1 MALQGNLRDFSATE
15 ILQLLGSQKKTGCL
29 IIESGAM
36 RAVVFVHDGR
46 IVSTRASGM
55 VKDDP
60 LVLFL
65 RRINRLTDEQ
75 VLGLTTIHHES
86 RRDLEDLLVN
96 GRYMEQQD
104 LSMFVERQILDTLMT
119 IMGWPD
125 GAYRF
130 DPNDRWEAPALAR
143 LSMDGVLIEI
153 ARRIDEQKRYAKV
166 FHDPNLLLSVRDLP
180 DPEEPLSE
188 EESDL
193 LGLVDGR
200 RTVAEVI
207 EAAPLSGFEALDAL
221 NRFLGPD
228 GSSSRAGAKAVRCRA
243 RSSRARRSGLAAAAA
258 SARCCARRWWRSR
271 SRARCS
277 PCGTGPSSWR
287 RPWPAPPPRTCSP
300 PPRCAICASRSSSTG
315 GTRASTRSASPSSWT
330 IAGSART
337 RPASR
342 ATSSTTVRCAPA
354 PTTGWNWCRTARP
367 GRRPRAARIPSHR

>member
-46 IVSTRASGM
+46 IVSTRAAGM

-221 NRFLGPD
+221 NRFLEAGWIEFSGRREGGAVPGPVVARTPFRTRRRRGKRSLLRETVVALSIAGAVFALRYGAQFLAPAVARSAPSD
-228 GSSSRAGAKAVRCRA
+228 VFAAATLRDLRFALELYRRDQGQYPERLAQLVDDRWIGADQARLAGYVIHYRPLRAGTDYRLELVQDR
-243 RSSRARRSGLAAAAA
+243 
-258 SARCCARRWWRSR
+258 
-271 SRARCS
+271 
-277 PCGTGPSSWR
+277 
-287 RPWPAPPPRTCSP
+287 
-300 PPRCAICASRSSSTG
+300 
-315 GTRASTRSASPSSWT
+315 
-330 IAGSART
+330 
-337 RPASR
+337 
-342 ATSSTTVRCAPA
+342 
-354 PTTGWNWCRTARP
+354 
-367 GRRPRAARIPSHR
+367 